1 MLPSCIPLSTPFYH
15 HPCGL
20 PNATTAMLPPT
31 VPTPATSLP
40 DCVSSIRAASSKESR
55 QRNLKALHPVHSSS
69 IQFSHSPMPHFPCQ
83 PTWAPPLQDSS
94 TLWTNRRLHQPSTQ
108 RCPTCFPHTPLYH
121 QMLNAALLPL
131 TYHEPALRRTI
142 PCEDTLIMK
151 TWTHEQSLWKEDA
164 YEQSRGDYT
173 QEERNEQRTV
183 STVPVRMES
192 INISPY

>member
-1 MLPSCIPLSTPFYH
+1 MDLEAFGALELWSPTTATRPCLSKATPPRPHTLPLRMLPSCIPLSTPFYH

-108 RCPTCFPHTPLYH
+108 RCPTCSPHTPPLPP
-121 QMLNAALLPL
+121 NAKCRPFALDL
-131 TYHEPALRRTI
+131 
-142 PCEDTLIMK
+142 
-151 TWTHEQSLWKEDA
+151 S
-164 YEQSRGDYT
+164 
-173 QEERNEQRTV
+173 
-183 STVPVRMES
+183 
-192 INISPY
+192 